1 MTSSRGNGVSIAF
14 KSKRKHQAEICVV
27 PKMKEAC
34 LILVHFLPIIPRNR
48 ARQYRIRGIFML
60 LVGKAAALP
69 LRFAVSRKLKAK
81 LNLSN
86 NTVMASPNFNTQV
99 QKF

>member
-69 LRFAVSRKLKAK
+69 LRFAK

-86 NTVMASPNFNTQV
+86 NTVMASPNFDTQV
-99 QKF
+99 LKF